1 MLYEIYL
8 LLKFTVPNNLIIIVK
23 MMVLLTQALLILAD
37 LLATPLMPTGS
48 LAPKDFDLFI
58 FAIFRLSVSDEG
70 YPRYVS

>member
-1 MLYEIYL
+1 
-8 LLKFTVPNNLIIIVK
+8 